1 MAHAV
6 GALHHMPTGW
16 ARFARDNGLP
26 IRKRRDDIQN
36 IGFGRA
42 QAFENAQGRF
52 VRLDM
57 GRAPAVV
64 AHISRFGANSAAVKF
79 NLG

>member
-1 MAHAV
+1 MAHAM

-16 ARFARDNGLP
+16 ACFASDNRLAVC
-26 IRKRRDDIQN
+26 KRRYDIQN

-57 GRAPAVV
+57 GWGPALVT
-64 AHISRFGANSAAVKF
+64 HISRFGANSAAVKF